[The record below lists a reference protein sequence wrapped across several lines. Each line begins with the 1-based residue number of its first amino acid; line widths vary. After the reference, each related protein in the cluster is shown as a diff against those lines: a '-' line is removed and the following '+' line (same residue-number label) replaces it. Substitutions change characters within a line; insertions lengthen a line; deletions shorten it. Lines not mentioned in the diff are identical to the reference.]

1 MDTNDL
7 KYYLDSI
14 PSPTHVID
22 KNFTV
27 KYINLKAADLLDM
40 TQEECIGKK
49 CYNLFRTPHC
59 RTKKCITRKA
69 MEEDSE
75 FTAENTVD
83 PNGINLP
90 IQYTGLPLK
99 DENGEVIG
107 ALEQITD
114 ITELKN
120 IMDTLEIQ
128 KSYLDKLPAPVH
140 IVDKNYNIQYINTVA
155 AETIGCTIHECV
167 GKKCYDLFKTPHC
180 QTPECRLR
188 QAMNEN
194 SVKSGENIID
204 PNNLNL
210 PIQYTCIPVKN
221 EEGEIIG
228 GLEHITD
235 ITDLKKA
242 MEDINFQNWV
252 QSGLGALNDKIS
264 GDQDVRSLS
273 SNIISILVKYLNANV
288 GTFYTL
294 NKEYSYLELTGSY
307 AFSKRK
313 SLNDKINIGEGL
325 IGQAAL
331 EKELISIIDIPEDYL
346 RIKSSLGAS
355 SSTNIVVFPFMFEGE
370 LLGVIEIGSFN
381 ELTDNQLE
389 FLKKSSESIGIAIN
403 SSIQR
408 VKLKELLSETQ
419 AQSEELQTQ
428 QEELRAANEEL
439 EEKTNVLQE
448 SEEKLKAQQEELEAS
463 NEELEEKNDYL
474 EKQKTE
480 ISIKNTALEN
490 ARLDL
495 EQKAKEL
502 EVTSKYKSEFLA
514 NMSHELRT
522 PLNSLLILSSKL
534 AENKKGNLDQKQVES
549 AKIIYKSGQD
559 LLTLIN
565 DVLDISKIEAGKMSV
580 NISAVDIYEFKTSII
595 RNFEHVVEEK
605 NVKLYVDV
613 TQDCPDVVY
622 TDSQRV
628 DQVIKNLLSNA
639 VKFTEKGK
647 ITVSFFKPASDT
659 DLSRSGLT
667 IDNSFAFS
675 VTDTGIGIPKKK
687 QLEIFEAFQ
696 QADGS
701 TSRKY
706 GGTGLGLSISREL
719 VKLLGGEITLESK
732 DGNGSTFTVYLPIKN
747 KGEILAEEVETLGE
761 KSDKTQPKIK
771 KHEIESTAL
780 SKKELDEII
789 NHQPES
795 DNTPAR
801 TFEDD
806 RDKIKKD
813 HKLMLVIEDD
823 PTFAEILFEKCHERN
838 FQAIVA
844 LSGEEGLKL
853 LKDNKPDGIIL
864 DIMLPGID
872 GWTVLETI
880 KADTSIRHIPV
891 HIVSGLDED
900 ITAMQ
905 KGAVGF
911 NQKPMNE
918 DSFANIFKKL
928 EDVISRDIK
937 RILLIEDDKILCM
950 TVKKL
955 LKEDNIELI
964 EASSGK
970 KAIEAYK
977 ESKFDCIILDLGL
990 PDMSGFE
997 LLDKLGEEEDA
1008 PPTII
1013 YTGKDLEADQIK
1025 KLEKYSSSII
1035 IKGVKSEERLVDEVA
1050 LFMHQVV
1057 KNMQEDKRNT
1067 IINLHEKDNVFVGKK
1082 VLVVDDDMR
1091 NVFALSGLFEDK
1103 EMVVLEAENGQVA
1116 LHKLEENDDVDIILM
1131 DIMMPVMDG
1140 YETMKRIR
1148 KIDKFLKTPIIA
1160 LTAKAMPEDR
1170 GKCIDAG
1177 ANDYLAKPVKED
1189 RLFSMMRAWLYR

>member
-1 MDTNDL
+1 MNTNEL

-22 KNFTV
+22 KNFTI
-27 KYINLKAADLLDM
+27 KYINLKAAKLLDM

-59 RTKKCITRKA
+59 RTKKCRARMA
-69 MEEDSE
+69 MEEDSD
-75 FTAENTVD
+75 FTTENIVD

-90 IQYTGLPLK
+90 IQYTGIPIK
-99 DENGEVIG
+99 DENGSIVG

-114 ITELKN
+114 ITDLKN
-120 IMDTLEIQ
+120 IMESLEIQ
-128 KSYLDKLPAPVH
+128 KSYLDQLPAPVH
-140 IVDKNYNIQYINTVA
+140 IVDKNYNIQYVNSAAAKAMGYTIN
-155 AETIGCTIHECV
+155 ECS

-180 QTPECRLR
+180 KTPECRLS
-188 QAMNEN
+188 QAMREN
-194 SVKSGENIID
+194 RVASGENIIAPD
-204 PNNLNL
+204 SINL

-221 EEGEIIG
+221 EVGEIVG

-235 ITDLKKA
+235 ITELKKA
-242 MEDINFQNWV
+242 MDDINFQNWM
-252 QSGLGALNDKIS
+252 QSGLGQLNEKMS
-264 GDQDVRSLS
+264 GDQSIRDLS
-273 SNIISILVKYLNANV
+273 SKIISTLVKYLNANV

-294 NKEYSYLELTGSY
+294 NKEFSYLELTGSY

-331 EKELISIIDIPEDYL
+331 EKELISITDIPEDYL
-346 RIKSSLGAS
+346 RIKSSLGSS
-355 SSTNIVVFPFMFEGE
+355 SSTNVVVMPFMFEEE

-381 ELTDNQLE
+381 EITDNQLD
-389 FLKKSSESIGIAIN
+389 FLKEAAEGIGIAIN

-408 VKLKELLSETQ
+408 VKLKELLEETQ
-419 AQSEELQTQ
+419 TQSEELQTQ

-439 EEKTNVLQE
+439 EEKTNVLQQ

-480 ISIKNTALEN
+480 IAIKNTALEN

-502 EVTSKYKSEFLA
+502 EITSKYKSEFLA

-522 PLNSLLILSSKL
+522 PLNSLLILSNKL
-534 AENKKGNLDQKQVES
+534 AENKKGNLDPKQVDS

-559 LLTLIN
+559 LLNLIN
-565 DVLDISKIEAGKMSV
+565 DVLDISKIEAGKMNV
-580 NISAVDIYEFKTSII
+580 NITSVDIFEFKTNII
-595 RNFEHVVEEK
+595 RNFEHVVEQK
-605 NVKLYVDV
+605 KIKLLVDI
-613 TQDCPDVVY
+613 TENCPDIVY
-622 TDSQRV
+622 TDSLRV

-647 ITVSFFKPASDT
+647 ITVTFFKPDKNI
-659 DLSRSGLT
+659 DLSRSGLIHNDT
-667 IDNSFAFS
+667 FAFS
-675 VTDTGIGIPKKK
+675 VKDSGIGIPEAK

-706 GGTGLGLSISREL
+706 GGTGLGLSISREI
-719 VKLLGGEITLESK
+719 VKLLGGEITLKSTEG
-732 DGNGSTFTVYLPIKN
+732 DGATFTVYLPIKT
-747 KGEILAEEVETLGE
+747 KGTEDKE
-761 KSDKTQPKIK
+761 KKLTSKSQKTAIQQEKT
-771 KHEIESTAL
+771 SNAL
-780 SKKELDEII
+780 SDEELNSII
-789 NHQPES
+789 NRKDITDEKVSPS
-795 DNTPAR
+795 
-801 TFEDD
+801 FEDD
-806 RDKIKKD
+806 RNKLKKD
-813 HKLMLVIEDD
+813 HKLMLVVEDD
-823 PTFAEILFEKCHERN
+823 PTFAEILFDKCHERN

-844 LSGEEGLKL
+844 FSGEEGLKL
-853 LKDNKPDGIIL
+853 LKQYTPDGIIL

-905 KGAVGF
+905 KGAIGF
-911 NQKPMNE
+911 NRKPMSE
-918 DSFANIFKKL
+918 ESFVDIFQKL
-928 EDVISRDIK
+928 EDVINRDIK
-937 RILLIEDDKILCM
+937 KILLIEDDKVLRM

-955 LKEDNIELI
+955 LKEDNVELI
-964 EASSGK
+964 EASTGK
-970 KAIEAYK
+970 KALELIND
-977 ESKFDCIILDLGL
+977 SKLDCIILDLGL
-990 PDMSGFE
+990 PDMTGFE
-997 LLDKLGEEEDA
+997 LLDKLGEQENA

-1013 YTGKDLEADQIK
+1013 YTGRDLEPEQIK

-1057 KNMQEDKRNT
+1057 KNMKEDKRKT

-1082 VLVVDDDMR
+1082 VLIVDDDMR

-1103 EMVVLEAENGQVA
+1103 EMEVLEAENGQEA
-1116 LHKLEENDDVDIILM
+1116 LKKLDQTSDVDIILM

-1140 YETMKRIR
+1140 YEAMKRIR
-1148 KIDKFLKTPIIA
+1148 KMDKFLKTPIIA

-1177 ANDYLAKPVKED
+1177 ASDYLAKPVKED